1 MITVEQIVT
10 ADGFAAEPDGGMRF
24 MEATVPEGDL
34 SDEPQLA
41 MLESVDAIVLGRRTY
56 EMFADYWP
64 TADPAVERVA
74 EPINRLPKLVVSSTL
89 ERAPWGSDA
98 AGAEILRPVPSAAD
112 AVRSL
117 GDRFGSVIVWGS
129 LSLANALLEAGLVD
143 RLRLRICPVLIG
155 DGLRFAP
162 PALGQRL
169 LRLESSQ
176 ALPSGHVLTE
186 YAMGADPATATAAS
200 APRTHVEGDP
210 Q

>member
-1 MITVEQIVT
+1 MIFLLVSGLAVLLAVLRVQT
-10 ADGFAAEPDGGMRF
+10 MRVG
-24 MEATVPEGDL
+24 E
-34 SDEPQLA
+34 
-41 MLESVDAIVLGRRTY
+41 
-56 EMFADYWP
+56 
-64 TADPAVERVA
+64 PAVIRSALVRGGLAYLAFWIVGTGILGPAGPLAIPGVER
-74 EPINRLPKLVVSSTL
+74 RSS
-89 ERAPWGSDA
+89 S
-98 AGAEILRPVPSAAD
+98 AD
-112 AVRSL
+112 AVRAL

-129 LSLANALLEAGLVD
+129 LSLANALLNAGHVD

-186 YAMGADPATATAAS
+186 YAMGAGPATATAAS
-200 APRTHVEGDP
+200 APRTHVEADP